1 MWERD
6 VAVSARQ
13 ATIDKQQMRGQSHL
27 VRIDN
32 QVKLSMIEQLLTNRK
47 HSSILRVTVLALTG
61 FIAITALMFVIAGQA
76 VAQDAG
82 NITPTPAPSKTPGG
96 VEATEVMVP
105 LAEATDS
112 ARIEDAGILPAPF
125 ETLTQADLSILTGNV
140 QRPNGIAWLDEQLYV
155 SCTGDWTIYQIDPN
169 NGQTLTY
176 IYGIRNAHT
185 LHAERGSDNEVHVW
199 VPDFQ
204 TNALNDV
211 TRNGVRTVA
220 QGLAGPWGMTVETEE
235 TFLIT
240 NLAGNTLTRV
250 GRNGSVDTL
259 VGGLRA
265 PTGVALDED
274 IAYVANNGSTRR
286 AIEWFDLSTATPI
299 EASED
304 GSGQSLVSGLQNVTG
319 LQLADDGFLYFAFS
333 LGTRGVVGRVDPV
346 ACRENGGCAH
356 EDIEIVLLTELA
368 APLSGLTVSPDG
380 RLFVHTMFSPDI
392 YWAQLPGFEINE
404 DAEA

>member
-1 MWERD
+1 MRRHHLTWRERCERLQ
-6 VAVSARQ
+6 SG
-13 ATIDKQQMRGQSHL
+13 TIRFEFRIMF
-27 VRIDN
+27 RIDN
-32 QVKLSMIEQLLTNRK
+32 QVKTSMIEYSPVISKNR
-47 HSSILRVTVLALTG
+47 AL
-61 FIAITALMFVIAGQA
+61 FRTAAFGAASLA
-76 VAQDAG
+76 VAFTLLFPGIIQTTAQDSGAV
-82 NITPTPAPSKTPGG
+82 TSTPAPSKTPGAE
-96 VEATEVMVP
+96 EATEV
-105 LAEATDS
+105 LESTAEATES
-112 ARIEDAGILPAPF
+112 ARVEDAGILRVPF
-125 ETLTQADLSILTGNV
+125 EPMTQADLSILTGNV
-140 QRPNGIAWLDEQLYV
+140 QRPNGIAWLDDQLYV

-204 TNALNDV
+204 TNSLNDV
-211 TRNGVRTVA
+211 TRNGVRVVA
-220 QGLAGPWGMTVETEE
+220 EGLAGPWGMTMESDE
-235 TFLIT
+235 TFLVS
-240 NLAGNTLTRV
+240 NLSGNTLARV
-250 GRNGSVDTL
+250 GRDGTTETV
-259 VGGLRA
+259 VGGLRS
-265 PTGVALDED
+265 PTGVALDEN

-286 AIEWFDLSTATPI
+286 AIEWFDVSGETAI
-299 EASED
+299 EAAED

-319 LQLADDGFLYFAFS
+319 LALGDDNYLYFAFS

-392 YWAQLPGFEINE
+392 YWAQLPGFELV
-404 DAEA
+404 EAAS